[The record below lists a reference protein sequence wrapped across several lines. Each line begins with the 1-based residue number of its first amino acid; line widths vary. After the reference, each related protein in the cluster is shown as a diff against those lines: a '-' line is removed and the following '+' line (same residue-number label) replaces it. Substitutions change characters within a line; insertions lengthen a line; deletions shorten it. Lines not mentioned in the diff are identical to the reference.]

1 MKKKKFL
8 SRKKIIIVK
17 ISLILATS
25 QPKYDLSGGE
35 FFHNILLLISPPD
48 KKMTDV
54 IGPCRSFSLNFETSR
69 PTYELSG
76 GEIKSNILSKNSP
89 PDKSYFGRDVVK
101 IKEIFTMIIFLCDKK
116 NYFFVNI
123 IIIQHIMLIPRDSF
137 KDNAKDVILW

>member
-1 MKKKKFL
+1 MKKIFFL

-17 ISLILATS
+17 ISLILTTS

-89 PDKSYFGRDVVK
+89 PDKSYFGRDVLK
-101 IKEIFTMIIFLCDKK
+101 IKEIFTMIIFLREKK
-116 NYFFVNI
+116 NSFFHEYHYYSTDYVNT
-123 IIIQHIMLIPRDSF
+123 QR
-137 KDNAKDVILW
+137 